1 MLKHPRAH
9 HPVPNDLS
17 APIGAL
23 SLSLSS
29 FLLARVIVGRY
40 TLNYRQLAS
49 ATLLAFERSSGRRAE
64 NCKLLLHLPA
74 FTSPV
79 AHFQRPA
86 RGVVCLHSRARVWL
100 RACTRALSSTSL
112 CSFPLGS
119 RLFSFSTLP
128 LSLSLRPLRLA
139 PTSKPVNHQS
149 APLAPLRL
157 SPSPRRISARSKE
170 NFVWFIDQTL
180 GDRCDVIGMTRLRL
194 LCTPGLSPPPLFP
207 SVFFF
212 FSPDILHIH
221 ARAVCRSVR
230 PSRLSIL
237 TFVRPLA
244 RPSARGTHARA
255 AERARASVRVLR
267 RRAHTRV
274 RTFRACIRTCVR
286 TNTRTRANVY
296 VRIQVYIR
304 RESASIASL
313 SVLGHATHD
322 IRRWGPCRH
331 RISGDTRVHAS
342 LLIVGPFDR

>member
-86 RGVVCLHSRARVWL
+86 RGVVCLHSRARARVWL
-100 RACTRALSSTSL
+100 RAAACVHT
-112 CSFPLGS
+112 CSPPPPSVPFPWDQ

-128 LSLSLRPLRLA
+128 LSLSLRLLRLA

-149 APLAPLRL
+149 APLRSPTSLAFSAPY
-157 SPSPRRISARSKE
+157 
-170 NFVWFIDQTL
+170 
-180 GDRCDVIGMTRLRL
+180 IG
-194 LCTPGLSPPPLFP
+194 
-207 SVFFF
+207 
-212 FSPDILHIH
+212 
-221 ARAVCRSVR
+221 
-230 PSRLSIL
+230 
-237 TFVRPLA
+237 
-244 RPSARGTHARA
+244 
-255 AERARASVRVLR
+255 AE
-267 RRAHTRV
+267 
-274 RTFRACIRTCVR
+274 
-286 TNTRTRANVY
+286 
-296 VRIQVYIR
+296 
-304 RESASIASL
+304 
-313 SVLGHATHD
+313 
-322 IRRWGPCRH
+322 
-331 RISGDTRVHAS
+331 
-342 LLIVGPFDR
+342 